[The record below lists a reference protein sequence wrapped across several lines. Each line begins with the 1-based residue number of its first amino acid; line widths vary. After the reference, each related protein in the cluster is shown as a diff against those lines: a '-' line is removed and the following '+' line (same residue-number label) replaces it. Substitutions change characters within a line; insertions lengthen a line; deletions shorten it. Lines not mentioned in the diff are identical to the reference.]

1 MRRPRPSYANVISSI
16 ALFVALGGTGYAVT
30 KLPRNSVGT
39 TQLKANA
46 VTSGKIRKGAVQR
59 SDLAPSV
66 RPGSGSGGSR
76 GPRGPEGPAG
86 PPGPSETVQVAKA
99 QAVAIPTGAG
109 GTATLAT
116 VTLAPG
122 SWVFNAQTRVVSDG
136 GSDHVDCFITTA
148 VGERLGEGTVRIGN
162 AAGETNAASIP
173 TQIAVSPTTTT
184 QFAYV
189 CAHPSALAAGMHAER
204 TWLIATRVGNL
215 ENR

>member
-1 MRRPRPSYANVISSI
+1 MRRPRLTYANVTSSV
-16 ALFVALGGTGYAVT
+16 ALFLALGGTGYAVT
-30 KLPRNSVGT
+30 QLPRNSVGT
-39 TQLKANA
+39 RQLKSNA
-46 VTSGKIRKGAVQR
+46 VTSTKIRPGAVQR
-59 SDLAPSV
+59 SDIAPSA
-66 RPGSGSGGSR
+66 RGGGSR

-86 PPGPSETVQVAKA
+86 PTGPSETVQVAKA
-99 QAVAIPTGAG
+99 EAAAIPAGAG

-122 SWVFNAQTRVVSDG
+122 AWVFNAQTRVVSEG

-173 TQIAVSPTTTT
+173 TQIAVSPTTAT

-189 CAHPSALAAGMHAER
+189 CTHPSALAGGMRAER
-204 TWLIATRVGNL
+204 TWLIATRVGKL
-215 ENR
+215 DNR